1 MTKSGVWILAGAL
14 TAFSLVVIGGV
25 VGRFMQGG
33 SPTASAPAITAA
45 DAHRAPKTAAV
56 VGAPEQGANAPQGT
70 EAEPA
75 APARERDRKRG
86 HHERGHHEREGE
98 HDDDD

>member
-45 DAHRAPKTAAV
+45 DAQRAPQTAAV
-56 VGAPEQGANAPQGT
+56 VGAPEQGASAPQGT
-70 EAEPA
+70 EPEPA

-86 HHERGHHEREGE
+86 HHEREERE